1 MIKVVHDDHL
11 VLLGVDGKSTLG
23 SWNSTC
29 WQSKLLFISM
39 SMEAADYFEDGVA
52 SVEEC
57 DDGVHLKGA
66 RDEGALQT
74 WA

>member
-1 MIKVVHDDHL
+1 
-11 VLLGVDGKSTLG
+11 
-23 SWNSTC
+23 
-29 WQSKLLFISM
+29 M

-74 WA
+74 